1 MDKIQTDGTIVELD
15 GDEMAHTMWTLV
27 KERLILPHVDA
38 PILRFDLS
46 LANRERTGD
55 AVTHE
60 AAAAVAEHLVGVKC
74 ATITP
79 DAGRAAE
86 YGLTRLWPSPN
97 GTVRNALNGVI
108 FREPIMIDSVPR
120 LVPGWRKPIVIGRHA
135 HADQYKAVNFAV
147 PGAGRLTL
155 TYTPDDGS
163 PALSHEV
170 TSFPSGGGVAM
181 GMYNYTDSIRDFAR
195 ACFSYGLNRGY
206 PVYLSTKNTVL
217 KAYDGQ
223 FKDVFDQVYEGQFRT
238 AFEAAGIGYE
248 HRLID
253 DMVASALKWEGG
265 YLWACKNYDGD
276 VQSDIVA
283 QGFGSPGL
291 MTSVLTT
298 PDGLTQLTEAAHG
311 TIARHHRRRQAGET
325 TSTNPIATIYA
336 WTRALR
342 HRAMLDHNAAL
353 AGFASELE
361 EAVVKTVDHGILTA
375 DLASLSESGAS
386 GVTIEAFL
394 DAVAGTFACSKG
406 SA

>member
-97 GTVRNALNGVI
+97 GTVRNALNGVL

-195 ACFSYGLNRGY
+195 ACFSYGLKRGY

-217 KAYDGQ
+217 KAYDGK
-223 FKDVFDQVYEGQFRT
+223 FKDVFEYVYDGEFRT

-298 PDGLTQLTEAAHG
+298 PDGRTQLTEAAHG

-336 WTRALR
+336 WTRALT
-342 HRAMLDHNAAL
+342 HRAMLDHNDAL

-361 EAVVKTVDHGILTA
+361 QAVVKTVDHGILTA
-375 DLASLSESGAS
+375 DLALLSESGTA
-386 GVTIEAFL
+386 GVSTEAFL
-394 DAVAGTFACSKG
+394 DAVAGTFAASKL